1 MTTTPTLI
9 TRHDSEAERN
19 YPPTPTLPRNLKE
32 LRPEHVTKAIEYTR
46 EYGASKEMMQQIST
60 CIDHL
65 LVEFSKRK
73 DRYSDNTI
81 DQLKTNWGLFVEWCA
96 DNSHNSLPA
105 TAEVLEEFLSNKSKQ
120 IHRNSIKSYIWAI
133 SKMHR
138 ITGCPDPMTD
148 EILRDK
154 YVGIIRSK
162 AKKGERIRQ
171 ATAFRERHLDQITE
185 YWRKSPSLKD
195 RRNLAV
201 LTLGYESMLRISE
214 IANIRFQDIEFIG
227 DGTAILTIP
236 ITKTNHSGEPDT
248 VLLSEIAVSILVEY
262 IEMSKLDITI
272 SESFVFTSLT
282 KHNRA
287 IKQILRTNKK
297 TGEKD
302 YRKLTTRQMEETFY
316 ECWEVLG
323 LESVGISR
331 FSGHSARVGAC
342 QDLLEDGYTVLQV
355 QQAGRWSSPQMVLR
369 YGRNI
374 LARESAMARKRANR
388 RY

>member
-1 MTTTPTLI
+1 MTRKQTLI
-9 TRHDSEAERN
+9 ARSEHIDDSI
-19 YPPTPTLPRNLKE
+19 YPSPPKLPRNLAQ
-32 LRPEHVTKAIEYTR
+32 LRPEHVSKAIEYAR
-46 EYGASKEMMQQIST
+46 EYSASAEMISQIKVS
-60 CIDHL
+60 IEHL

-73 DRYSDNTI
+73 DRYSDNTV
-81 DQLKTNWGLFVEWCA
+81 DQLKTNWGIFVEWCSS
-96 DNSHNSLPA
+96 NQHNSLPA
-105 TAEVLEEFLSNKSKQ
+105 TPEVLEEFLDLKSKQ

-138 ITGCPDPMTD
+138 ITGCPDPTID

-154 YVGIIRSK
+154 YIGIIRKK

-171 ATAFRERHLDQITE
+171 ATAFRERHLDQITNI
-185 YWRKSPSLKD
+185 WRNSTAVKD

-201 LTLGYESMLRISE
+201 LTLAYESMLRISE
-214 IANIRFQDIEFIG
+214 LANIRFQDLEYEG

-248 VLLSEIAVSILVEY
+248 VLLSEVAVTILNEY
-262 IEMSKLDITI
+262 ITLAKLDSDIE
-272 SESFVFTSLT
+272 ESFIFTSLT

-287 IKQILRTNKK
+287 IKQVKVLNKK

-302 YRKLTTRQMEETFY
+302 YRKLTTRQLEETFY
-316 ECWEVLG
+316 ECWSLLN
-323 LESVGISR
+323 LEAIGISR

-342 QDLLEDGYTVLQV
+342 QDLLEEGYGPLQV

-374 LARESAMARKRANR
+374 LARESAMAKKRANR
-388 RY
+388 RH